1 MYKQFYLAVFLPLMT
16 ASFADAQDEKLKEV
30 RGVIRQLD
38 LKAGAIML
46 QFTSSDKQMPFNLA
60 SKDVPVASPLGDKLK
75 LGDLREELRVAVKVR
90 GEDEIVSVK
99 VDGPYWHGLIK
110 KVDPASRAITFK
122 DVFGDR
128 TLQIPAAVKV
138 VAKDTEIG
146 LETLKAGDPLQVL
159 YSLDKKTILQ
169 VQTGKGVN
177 SRDPYLRITRYYGVI
192 AELDHA
198 KRHVQMIV
206 LNTDAGIVRSYEV
219 SPDAYLRLQYHL
231 KPIGEVGLDQFS
243 KWVKAYYFVDRDT
256 GRIINID
263 ADLPVMLRRKVQKV
277 EATKITVEDE
287 LKEKTL
293 PLDANLKVLTPRG
306 NGMLADVAVGR
317 IVTCGLSLDRS
328 RVLVLYLWD
337 K

>member
-1 MYKQFYLAVFLPLMT
+1 MHKQSILAALLAIAT
-16 ASFADAQDEKLKEV
+16 ASFANAQEEKLKEV
-30 RGVIRQLD
+30 RGAIRQLD
-38 LKAGAIML
+38 LKTGAVTL
-46 QFTSSDKQMPFNLA
+46 QLASSDKQMPFNLA
-60 SKDVPVASPLGDKLK
+60 GKDVPVAGPLGDKLS
-75 LGDLREELRVAVKVR
+75 LNELREELRVAVKIR

-99 VDGPYWHGLIK
+99 VDGPYWHGMVK
-110 KVDPASRAITFK
+110 KVDAGTRTITFK
-122 DVFGDR
+122 DVFGER

-138 VAKDTEIG
+138 VAKEMEIS
-146 LETLKAGDPLQVL
+146 LEALKAGDPLQVL

-177 SRDPYLRITRYYGVI
+177 SRDPYLRITRYYSVI
-192 AELDHA
+192 ADLDHA
-198 KRHVQMIV
+198 KRQVQMIV

-256 GRIINID
+256 GRIINMD
-263 ADLPVMLRRKVQKV
+263 ADLPVMIRRKVLKTEAAKV
-277 EATKITVEDE
+277 TVEDE
-287 LKEKTL
+287 LKEKAL
-293 PLDANLKVLTPRG
+293 PLDANVKVLTPRG
-306 NGMLADVAVGR
+306 EGKLADVAMGR